1 MPAALSA
8 SIATISPGIIMGD
21 GQVKVG
27 VMMVHFQRSGGNDM
41 RATKLLVLFLLLSS
55 KVFAME
61 SMTLSLA
68 GYFFAETVHF
78 LFLTTL
84 RKNLT
89 LGLCPSCVCA
99 VPALR
104 SQSFRR
110 NGTSPV
116 AFESGSD
123 RLVSS
128 TLRPIGPEGFFIVQ
142 PEGSYT

>member
-61 SMTLSLA
+61 SMTLS
-68 GYFFAETVHF
+68 
-78 LFLTTL
+78 
-84 RKNLT
+84 
-89 LGLCPSCVCA
+89 
-99 VPALR
+99 
-104 SQSFRR
+104 
-110 NGTSPV
+110 
-116 AFESGSD
+116 
-123 RLVSS
+123 
-128 TLRPIGPEGFFIVQ
+128 
-142 PEGSYT
+142 